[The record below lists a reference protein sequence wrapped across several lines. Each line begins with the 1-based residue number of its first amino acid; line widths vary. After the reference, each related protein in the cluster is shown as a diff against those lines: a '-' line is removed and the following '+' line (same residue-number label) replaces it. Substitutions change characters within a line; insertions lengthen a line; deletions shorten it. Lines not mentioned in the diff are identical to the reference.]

1 MNSSSPLRGLVL
13 TLFMVVLV
21 LLALFWFL
29 YQGWGPLEEQA
40 QQADLRATS
49 IVRLQDELGQ
59 KVESLTIVQA
69 TGTAVA
75 EERDTAIANHQLAEK
90 DLIAQQEENNL
101 LQTRVFTQALLL
113 ESQPVVTPSPPQV
126 AILQPEAG
134 SIAPL
139 GQPLTVV
146 AVAADE
152 TGLASVSMVHDG
164 EVVTRTLG
172 GELLRTVETEWTPQE
187 VGDFTVAVTAV
198 NVAQI
203 SSQVVSVTIQIQDIP
218 AEAVAS
224 TVQFGV
230 RVEGENGRSQIRMQ
244 LLGRAFDLLP
254 FLEQRDGPDFGFGQM
269 VWQ

>member
-13 TLFMVVLV
+13 TLFMVILV

-218 AEAVAS
+218 AEAITS
-224 TVQFGV
+224 TAQFYIRAG
-230 RVEGENGRSQIRMQ
+230 GEDGRNQITSLRPGHVFDFLPLLEQANGR
-244 LLGRAFDLLP
+244 
-254 FLEQRDGPDFGFGQM
+254 DF
-269 VWQ
+269 VLVPTAWQ